1 MHGSGLRHVGDAMS
15 VGNSRSRSKPVIERS
30 VIRAGWEM
38 PVRAEVCQQRCAGSV
53 GRYTSGQTQSRG
65 GGECFSRTGFAR
77 LEATQSAPLS
87 YKLISPSLHNFLSYF
102 FLLITLAIIFKAIK
116 T

>member
-1 MHGSGLRHVGDAMS
+1 ML
-15 VGNSRSRSKPVIERS
+15 
-30 VIRAGWEM
+30 
-38 PVRAEVCQQRCAGSV
+38 VRAEVCQQRCAGSV
-53 GRYTSGQTQSRG
+53 RRYTSGQMQSRR
-65 GGECFSRTGFAR
+65 GGESCSRTGFAR

-87 YKLISPSLHNFLSYF
+87 YKLISPSLHNFLSFFF